1 MRELGIVTPRE
12 WRRVM
17 RVAALVMLI
26 TTLPYL
32 VGALH
37 SNDAWTFSGFLFG
50 ADDGNSYLAKMRLG
64 ARGDWLFT
72 MRYTHE
78 PHDGALL
85 FLPYI
90 LLGKL
95 AGLFAGADDP
105 DLVTVL
111 ILAFHAA
118 RIVFGFTLLLVSY
131 RVTAVFLPRPQTRM
145 TALILIALG
154 GGLGWLLALLGQ
166 DDLLDSLPV
175 DFYIPEGYSFLVLFG
190 LPHIAL
196 SRTAML
202 LGLLLLFRALSTPDD
217 PRAWLRW
224 TLPAGLCWAVMGLC
238 VPFYV
243 PVLYLVLG
251 FWGLASWARTR
262 RFPWALF
269 WRVVSAAVIALP
281 VLIYTFVVFETN
293 EVMAHWSSQN
303 NLPSPHPLHYVFGYI
318 VIGVPAV
325 LALRWAW
332 RRGGRSRSDWPYLL
346 LVSWVVMMPLLVYL
360 PINVQRRLA
369 EGVIVPLSILAA
381 AGLRLVF
388 LRRHAWLRARTA
400 VLTLALLTTILL
412 LLGGTFSAMNQA
424 RPLFYDRTDTR
435 AMARL
440 NAQVPQNSVVLSTK
454 ETGNILP
461 AHTNLV
467 AYAGH
472 GPETLKGKKKID
484 QAERFFSG
492 DMPPDERHALLKHVD
507 YVYFGPL
514 ERELAEAGSP
524 AWFEGLR
531 RLEGFAADD
540 PVTVYEVVYED

>member
-1 MRELGIVTPRE
+1 MRDLGVVSPRE
-12 WRRVM
+12 WQRVILF
-17 RVAALVMLI
+17 AALVMLI

-37 SNDAWTFSGFLFG
+37 SNDEWTFSGFLFG

-72 MRYTHE
+72 IRYTHE

-95 AGLFAGADDP
+95 AALFAGADSP
-105 DLVTVL
+105 DLVAAMVVT
-111 ILAFHAA
+111 FHAA
-118 RIVFGFTLLLVSY
+118 RVVFGFALLLVSY
-131 RVTAVFLPRPQTRM
+131 RVTAVFLLLPETRM

-154 GGLGWLLALLGQ
+154 GGLGWLLVLLGQ
-166 DDLLDSLPV
+166 DNLFDSLPV
-175 DFYIPEGYSFLVLFG
+175 DFFIPEGYSFLVLFG

-196 SRTAML
+196 SRAAML
-202 LGLLLLFRALSTPDD
+202 LGLLLLFRALGVPDR

-224 TLPAGLCWAVMGLC
+224 TLPAGVCWIVMGLC

-251 FWGLASWARTR
+251 FWGLATWGRTR

-269 WRVVSAAVIALP
+269 WRAVSAAGVALP
-281 VLIYTFVVFETN
+281 VLLYSLVVFETN
-293 EVMAHWSSQN
+293 NVMARWSSQN
-303 NLPSPHPLHYVFGYI
+303 NLPSSHPLHYVFGYI
-318 VIGVPAV
+318 VIGIPAV

-332 RRGGRSRSDWPYLL
+332 RRGGRSRNALPYLL
-346 LVSWVVMMPLLVYL
+346 LVAWVVVMPLLVYL

-381 AGLRLVF
+381 AGLRLAF
-388 LRRHAWLRARTA
+388 PQRRTWLRARAA
-400 VLTLALLTTILL
+400 VLIPALLTSVLL
-412 LLGGTFSAMNQA
+412 LLGGTFNAMNRA

-435 AMARL
+435 ALVRLDAR
-440 NAQVPQNSVVLSTK
+440 APRDAIVLSTK
-454 ETGNILP
+454 ETGNVLP
-461 AHTNLV
+461 TYTNLL

-472 GPETLKGKKKID
+472 GPETLNARDKID
-484 QAERFFSG
+484 RVERFFSG
-492 DMPPDERHALLKHVD
+492 ELTPGEQRAMLQNVD

-514 ERELAEAGSP
+514 ERELAETDAP

-531 RLEGFAADD
+531 QIEGFDN
-540 PVTVYEVVYED
+540 PVTIYEVVHED